1 MRIKVCV
8 SCFSFH
14 PFKSGLTFLKTD
26 YTNMRIFKLSS
37 LLAVAM
43 VAAVLLLTG
52 CVAKPKLDLNG
63 VQDDPL
69 GKGGLNGGADETGLY
84 GPGYVAGPEGMDPD
98 EFNGLNGW
106 DDPDGLGA
114 GKWGDTNAPVSE
126 VGGSGFLK
134 NERRWTDCVV
144 YFAYDQYEV
153 GPSERAKLDTLA
165 QYLAENPGLGV
176 VVEGHTDERGSD
188 EYNRALGERRAL
200 AVTQYL
206 SLMGVGANRCKTIS
220 YGEDKPAVP
229 GAVSESDHQLNRRA
243 EFLIGEL

>member
-1 MRIKVCV
+1 
-8 SCFSFH
+8 
-14 PFKSGLTFLKTD
+14 
-26 YTNMRIFKLSS
+26 MRIFKLSS

-43 VAAVLLLTG
+43 VAVVLLFTG

-63 VQDDPL
+63 VQDNPS
-69 GKGGLNGGADETGLY
+69 GRGGLNGAGDMDLD
-84 GPGYVAGPEGMDPD
+84 GPGYVAGPEGMDPN
-98 EFNGLNGW
+98 EFQGLDGW
-106 DDPDGLGA
+106 DDSNGLGA
-114 GKWGDTNAPVSE
+114 GKWGDTSAPVSDA
-126 VGGSGFLK
+126 GSGIFLK

-206 SLMGVGANRCKTIS
+206 SLMGVGAERCKTIS